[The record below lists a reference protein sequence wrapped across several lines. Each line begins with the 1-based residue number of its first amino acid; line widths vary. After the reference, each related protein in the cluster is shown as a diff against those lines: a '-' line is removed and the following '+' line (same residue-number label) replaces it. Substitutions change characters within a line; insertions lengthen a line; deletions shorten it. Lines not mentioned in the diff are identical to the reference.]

1 MNGHKA
7 RTDKK
12 RDLIIQSALVL
23 FKSFSPGKVS
33 IREIAAQAHVSVVT
47 IYNYFGSKEGLMLE
61 VIRSVLSDQLQL
73 AERITKSKDATEE
86 KISKLIFTKSE
97 MLNQFHPDFISLILN
112 DPNMKAM
119 IDRDFINKTY
129 GMITAFI
136 NDAKEEGAFSKDL
149 PNEIIMKII
158 ELYRKDISSEQ
169 SILFNHPEDI
179 KNHEIILKIL
189 LFGIAGYKP

>member
-12 RDLIIQSALVL
+12 RELIIQSALVL
-23 FKSFSPGKVS
+23 FKSLSPGKVS
-33 IREIAAQAHVSVVT
+33 IREIAAQAQVSVVT

-61 VIRSVLSDQLQL
+61 VIRSVLSNQLHL
-73 AERITKSKDATEE
+73 AEQITTSNDSTEV

-112 DPNMKAM
+112 DPNMKTM
-119 IDRDFINKTY
+119 IDHDFINKTY
-129 GMITAFI
+129 EMITAFI
-136 NDAKEEGAFSKDL
+136 NDAKAEGAFSKDL

-179 KNHEIILKIL
+179 KNHELILKIL
-189 LFGIAGYKP
+189 LYGIAGYKS